1 MPVTL
6 GPVSERCRSTDES
19 NQVGLCF
26 LMTVQHKKAK
36 ARVGALLMALLLS
49 TSLLT
54 GCGSQKSG
62 TAKTPKTKQS
72 QTPSSSKKAEERKS
86 DSSSMQ
92 EDSSKKKTSSKK
104 NGSTKKNSSAKK
116 NSSSQQSSANEKED
130 ANQAANSGTPSSSK
144 GN

>member
-6 GPVSERCRSTDES
+6 GPVSERFRSTDES

-62 TAKTPKTKQS
+62 TAQTPKTKQS
-72 QTPSSSKKAEERKS
+72 QTPSSSKKAEERKE
-86 DSSSMQ
+86 Q
-92 EDSSKKKTSSKK
+92 LHH
-104 NGSTKKNSSAKK
+104 
-116 NSSSQQSSANEKED
+116 
-130 ANQAANSGTPSSSK
+130 AAQPNL
-144 GN
+144 

>member
-62 TAKTPKTKQS
+62 TAQTPKTKQS

-86 DSSSMQ
+86 
-92 EDSSKKKTSSKK
+92 DSSKKKTSSKK